1 MATTYGWRESSSPS
15 FFPGRHAT
23 VTYGAQDCGSFGLV
37 HPEVL
42 KAFDISF
49 PVAALELEVE
59 PFCHDQTLA
68 PLPTHFTFSSG
79 ADMRT

>member
-1 MATTYGWRESSSPS
+1 MSYG
-15 FFPGRHAT
+15 T
-23 VTYGAQDCGSFGLV
+23 QDCGSFGLV

-42 KAFDISF
+42 KAFDITF

-79 ADMRT
+79 ADVRT